1 MRIPIIQIGENL
13 IISIQSDID
22 DKTAL
27 DLQTV
32 LTERIR
38 DTGATGVLIEVS
50 ALDMVDSFLART
62 LSDIASMSATMNAI
76 TVIVGIQPAIA
87 ITLVELG
94 LELRGAH
101 TALNMENGIALL
113 NRLKQDRSET
123 NEYNNL
129 KDTEA

>member
-27 DLQTV
+27 DLQTY

-38 DTGATGVLIEVS
+38 DTKANGVLIEVS
-50 ALDMVDSFLART
+50 ALDMVDSFLARI
-62 LSDIASMSATMNAI
+62 LSDIAAMSATMNAT

-94 LELRGAH
+94 LELRGAY
-101 TALNMENGIALL
+101 TALNMENGIELL
-113 NRLKQDRSET
+113 NRLKQDRSEM
-123 NEYNNL
+123 NEYNIL
-129 KDTEA
+129 KDAET